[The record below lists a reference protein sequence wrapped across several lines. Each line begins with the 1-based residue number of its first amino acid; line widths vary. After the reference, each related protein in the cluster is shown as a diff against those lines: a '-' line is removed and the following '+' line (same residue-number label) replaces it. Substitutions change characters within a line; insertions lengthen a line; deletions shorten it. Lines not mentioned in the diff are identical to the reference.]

1 MGDKLVS
8 ATPAAL
14 ASDSLPS
21 LKQAAAGGLS
31 RAWAPSDIGA
41 QASSPRR
48 DPPVASGLYTGSE
61 RGDALFPIELRSNRG
76 GLRQASLRC
85 VLEHLRAHL
94 DQELPVTAMATVAQL
109 SPSHFSRLF
118 KRSTGLSPHQYLLR
132 QRIERARKLLADP
145 GRRISEVSYELGFPS
160 QSHFTTVFRTLVGVT
175 PRAFQ
180 KRQNGK

>member
-1 MGDKLVS
+1 MFSVEHRHDG
-8 ATPAAL
+8 
-14 ASDSLPS
+14 
-21 LKQAAAGGLS
+21 
-31 RAWAPSDIGA
+31 
-41 QASSPRR
+41 
-48 DPPVASGLYTGSE
+48 
-61 RGDALFPIELRSNRG
+61 G

-85 VLEHLRAHL
+85 VLEHLQAHL

-132 QRIERARKLLADP
+132 QRIERARELLADP
-145 GRRISEVSYELGFPS
+145 GRRIADVSYELGFPS